1 VWAGMEKVFGWLWG
15 EGLENA
21 MEEMG
26 ENEREE
32 EIEKFPLFNN
42 TYKPYGNI
50 QIQGGYP
57 TIYKLHKRGGE
68 IIYYNGPRD
77 NQSLFYWLQGKNV
90 L

>member
-32 EIEKFPLFNN
+32 EIDKERRRKVS
-42 TYKPYGNI
+42 
-50 QIQGGYP
+50 Q
-57 TIYKLHKRGGE
+57 
-68 IIYYNGPRD
+68 
-77 NQSLFYWLQGKNV
+77 
-90 L
+90 